1 MTGPIME
8 NIEGEGVHVVLL
20 GDSTLD
26 NGRYLNLA
34 RGELSVEKQLNKRCA
49 ERGWEMTVLAQDGS
63 MLEDVRQRQIPLIP
77 EGATHIIMSASG
89 NDLLSLLNQM
99 VVANFT
105 LSSMYGVLGS
115 GLQQVAETYKEI
127 LQALKRLG
135 CHLAC
140 CTVYRPNFNHL
151 FFKSLAIFSLGLHN
165 SRIKQ
170 VSQDLDCS
178 VIDLASIFD
187 TSEDFANPLELSTRG
202 GSKVV
207 ENISTF
213 VLDSP
218 ISSLSR
224 RRTSNNNFY
233 ADDDAFLPGAPSRFG
248 MVSMRCCATR
258 MPLRKVYASKQV
270 SKALESPDERLAG
283 KQLGPALEFSQA
295 QEKWRQM

>member
-1 MTGPIME
+1 MTGSIME
-8 NIEGEGVHVVLL
+8 NIDGEGVHIVLL

-77 EGATHIIMSASG
+77 ECATHIILSASG

-115 GLQQVAETYKEI
+115 GLHQVADTYKEI

-207 ENISTF
+207 ENISAF
-213 VLDSP
+213 VVEHP
-218 ISSLSR
+218 ISTLSR
-224 RRTSNNNFY
+224 RHTSNNNFY

-258 MPLRKVYASKQV
+258 MPLRKIYASKQV
-270 SKALESPDERLAG
+270 SKALETPDERLAG
-283 KQLGPALEFSQA
+283 KPLGPALEFSEA
-295 QEKWRQM
+295 QQKWRQM